1 MSSKS
6 AAVPMEQLLVR
17 ETGNPDALLSRAIA
31 QAKAGDWNALDFLYI
46 RFADDVYRYVLSIL
60 RDRHE
65 AEDVTQ
71 DVFTK
76 VMMSI
81 RNYEHRSV
89 PFAAWITRVA
99 RNAAIDHLRRR
110 RSIPCEEVHAVDEV
124 HEHADSERL
133 ESLRIAF
140 RCLPDEQREVFV
152 LRHVAGL
159 SPTEIAER
167 LGKSEGAVHGLHH
180 RGRGAVRTA
189 LEDLGAAPVTGRA

>member
-1 MSSKS
+1 
-6 AAVPMEQLLVR
+6 MERQPFR
-17 ETGNPDALLSRAIA
+17 DTGNPDAMLDAAIVRA
-31 QAKAGDWNALDFLYI
+31 KEGDWNALDFIYI
-46 RFADDVYRYVLSIL
+46 RFSDDVYGYVLSIL

-76 VMMSI
+76 VMTAI
-81 RNYEHRSV
+81 RNYEQRSV

-99 RNAAIDHLRRR
+99 RNAAIDHMRRR
-110 RSIPCEEVHAVDEV
+110 RAIPFEEVGAVDQV

-133 ESLRIAF
+133 ESLRIAI
-140 RCLPDEQREVFV
+140 RSLPDEQREVMV

-159 SPTEIAER
+159 SPSEIAER
-167 LGKSEGAVHGLHH
+167 LGKTEGAVHGLHH

-189 LEDLGAAPVTGRA
+189 LEDLGAAPVTSGA